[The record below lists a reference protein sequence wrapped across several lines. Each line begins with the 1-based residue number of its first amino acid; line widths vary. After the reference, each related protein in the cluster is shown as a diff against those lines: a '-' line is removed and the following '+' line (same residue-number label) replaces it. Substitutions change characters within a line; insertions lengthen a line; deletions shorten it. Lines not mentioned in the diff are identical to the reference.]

1 MAPPREWHY
10 GAARSIRKHKIYG
23 FQKRGWRRGTFSVF
37 RVVVWGVT
45 SCMSWPEGEL
55 RALRLDVLD
64 ERYRRYR
71 LVLSADEQA
80 MARSLARYGQVSPIV
95 VCVQEEVSVLLDGF
109 KRLGAARRLRGFDV
123 LTARRIE
130 VDERRAKAAVF
141 TLNQMNRRPQEWEEA
156 WLVHALVREDGMSQM
171 EVAELLGRHKSWVC
185 RRLAL
190 VEKLAEPAKEDL
202 RVGLLSTTMA
212 REIVRLP
219 AGNQVEALELA
230 RRESLTAGELSG
242 VVELLLGAGT
252 REKREF
258 VLAKPREA
266 LKEVAGSELRPWDP
280 RLSVAGNRINRQ
292 MAALLDQLTRM
303 ETWLRHRGR
312 AELRLCDRTV
322 LREGFERLGPQAG
335 IVAEQV
341 NDFLQELDLP

>member
-1 MAPPREWHY
+1 
-10 GAARSIRKHKIYG
+10 
-23 FQKRGWRRGTFSVF
+23 
-37 RVVVWGVT
+37 
-45 SCMSWPEGEL
+45 
-55 RALRLDVLD
+55 
-64 ERYRRYR
+64 
-71 LVLSADEQA
+71 
-80 MARSLARYGQVSPIV
+80 V
-95 VCVQEEVSVLLDGF
+95 VCVQEEASVLLDGF

-130 VDERRAKAAVF
+130 VDDRRAKAAVF

-156 WLVHALVREDGMSQM
+156 WLVHALVREDGMSQV

-190 VEKLAEPAKEDL
+190 VEKLSGPAKEDL
-202 RVGLLSTTMA
+202 RMGLLSTTMA
-212 REIVRLP
+212 RELVRLP
-219 AGNQVEALELA
+219 AGNQVEALEMT

-266 LKEVAGSELRPWDP
+266 LQEVAGSTVRPWDP
-280 RLSVAGNRINRQ
+280 RLSVAGNRVNRQ
-292 MAALLDQLTRM
+292 LAALLDQLARM

-312 AELRLCDRTV
+312 SELRLCDRAV
-322 LREGFERLGPQAG
+322 LRDGFERLGPQASS
-335 IVAEQV
+335 VAEQV